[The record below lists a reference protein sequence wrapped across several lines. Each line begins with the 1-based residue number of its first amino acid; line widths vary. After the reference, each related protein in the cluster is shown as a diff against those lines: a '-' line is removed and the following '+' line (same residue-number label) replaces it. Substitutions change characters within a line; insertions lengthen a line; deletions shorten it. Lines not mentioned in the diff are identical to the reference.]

1 MGEQDTQGRMDP
13 GHVAAGTP
21 GLRGRLP
28 VAGTDVPHCLLSRQG
43 LPTQGREVLQPPPL
57 TQARLRALTL
67 GAVSRADFSS
77 ARAWFIFP
85 QENHQRQRGP

>member
-1 MGEQDTQGRMDP
+1 MGEQGTQARVDP
-13 GHVAAGTP
+13 GHVAAGAP

-28 VAGTDVPHCLLSRQG
+28 VAGTDAPHCLLSREG
-43 LPTQGREVLQPPPL
+43 PPAQGREVLQPPPL
-57 TQARLRALTL
+57 SPARLRALSL